1 MNQQI
6 SKDKNLLTTLNSF
19 ISGGLGNGNLG
30 AVMARA
36 GVGKTA
42 LLVYF
47 GLDALICGKKSFMWL
62 LLRVQ
67 TMF

>member
-6 SKDKNLLTTLNSF
+6 SKDKNLLTTLNSS
-19 ISGGLGNGNLG
+19 ISGGLGSGSLG
-30 AVMARA
+30 VVMARA

-47 GLDALICGKKSFMWL
+47 GLGTLISGKKENCGVMLEW
-62 LLRVQ
+62 
-67 TMF
+67 